1 MRLGYA
7 LSGEFTYK
15 TSLDRCSRSV
25 PITLPGIPGVPRE
38 ALDEAGELLMAAM
51 IERGA
56 LVQCP
61 RCVDVTEFAGGCNH
75 MT

>member
-1 MRLGYA
+1 MRG
-7 LSGEFTYK
+7 
-15 TSLDRCSRSV
+15 
-25 PITLPGIPGVPRE
+25 PGIAGVPGVPGVPG
-38 ALDEAGELLMAAM
+38 AHDEADQVLMAAM

-61 RCVDVTEFAGGCNH
+61 RCSKVTEFAGGCNH